1 MENIFLNN
9 ILYQICGDGNYNFG
23 LNDLM
28 NPDPKRT
35 QKFLSV
41 LINFWMFCNSVY
53 QKVDAAQKYVDEII
67 DMKKRMISDIENY
80 RNKINQMKSR
90 AVEEKELARSV
101 EAESEELRA
110 RVEQLKETGEQ
121 LSARNTKLKSEIEE
135 ARKKTS
141 DLEAEHKGLETER
154 DNLQGIV
161 DGAAAIQRLDD
172 ELVKMREELSH
183 KETQKVQF
191 SERITAMERNAT
203 DLNSMF
209 EVVKQYSNE
218 QAELKNLK
226 VKIQEINDKLKV
238 FDGETEEV
246 ESLIREEEGQINEK
260 SEVLSKMKNQWSR
273 RRQGKQEDLDRA
285 KTELEAAKSSLDEE
299 QLKAMELAEKVRD
312 YELQSAEENDEMILE
327 ANQVR
332 SQYAKILEAMEKFN
346 IKMSTD
352 MKKLSEAKKKLN
364 ESASAL

>member
-1 MENIFLNN
+1 
-9 ILYQICGDGNYNFG
+9 
-23 LNDLM
+23 M

-41 LINFWMFCNSVY
+41 LINFWMFCNSVFP
-53 QKVDAAQKYVDEII
+53 KVEEAEKDVDEII
-67 DMKKRMISDIENY
+67 GMKKNMISDIEKY

-121 LSARNTKLKSEIEE
+121 LSARNTKIKSDIEE

-172 ELVKMREELSH
+172 ELVKMREELSN

-191 SERITAMERNAT
+191 SERISAMERNAT

-226 VKIQEINDKLKV
+226 VKIQEINV
-238 FDGETEEV
+238 
-246 ESLIREEEGQINEK
+246 SI
-260 SEVLSKMKNQWSR
+260 
-273 RRQGKQEDLDRA
+273 
-285 KTELEAAKSSLDEE
+285 
-299 QLKAMELAEKVRD
+299 
-312 YELQSAEENDEMILE
+312 
-327 ANQVR
+327 
-332 SQYAKILEAMEKFN
+332 
-346 IKMSTD
+346 
-352 MKKLSEAKKKLN
+352 
-364 ESASAL
+364 

>member
-1 MENIFLNN
+1 
-9 ILYQICGDGNYNFG
+9 
-23 LNDLM
+23 M

-41 LINFWMFCNSVY
+41 LINFWIFCNSVFP
-53 QKVDAAQKYVDEII
+53 KVEEAEKDVDEII
-67 DMKKRMISDIENY
+67 GMKKNMISDIEKY

-121 LSARNTKLKSEIEE
+121 LSARNTKIKSEIEE

-172 ELVKMREELSH
+172 ELVKMREELSN

-191 SERITAMERNAT
+191 SERISAMERNAT

-226 VKIQEINDKLKV
+226 VKIQEINV
-238 FDGETEEV
+238 SNAFY
-246 ESLIREEEGQINEK
+246 N
-260 SEVLSKMKNQWSR
+260 
-273 RRQGKQEDLDRA
+273 
-285 KTELEAAKSSLDEE
+285 
-299 QLKAMELAEKVRD
+299 
-312 YELQSAEENDEMILE
+312 Y
-327 ANQVR
+327 
-332 SQYAKILEAMEKFN
+332 
-346 IKMSTD
+346 
-352 MKKLSEAKKKLN
+352 
-364 ESASAL
+364 

>member
-1 MENIFLNN
+1 
-9 ILYQICGDGNYNFG
+9 
-23 LNDLM
+23 M

-41 LINFWMFCNSVY
+41 LINFWMFCNSLFP
-53 QKVDAAQKYVDEII
+53 KVEEAEKDVDEII
-67 DMKKRMISDIENY
+67 GMKKNMISDIEKY

-121 LSARNTKLKSEIEE
+121 LSARNTKIKSEIEE

-172 ELVKMREELSH
+172 ELVKMREELSN

-191 SERITAMERNAT
+191 SERISAMERNAT

-226 VKIQEINDKLKV
+226 VKIQEINV
-238 FDGETEEV
+238 SNAFY
-246 ESLIREEEGQINEK
+246 N
-260 SEVLSKMKNQWSR
+260 
-273 RRQGKQEDLDRA
+273 
-285 KTELEAAKSSLDEE
+285 
-299 QLKAMELAEKVRD
+299 
-312 YELQSAEENDEMILE
+312 Y
-327 ANQVR
+327 
-332 SQYAKILEAMEKFN
+332 
-346 IKMSTD
+346 
-352 MKKLSEAKKKLN
+352 
-364 ESASAL
+364 

>member
-1 MENIFLNN
+1 
-9 ILYQICGDGNYNFG
+9 
-23 LNDLM
+23 M

-41 LINFWMFCNSVY
+41 LITFWMFCNSVFP
-53 QKVDAAQKYVDEII
+53 KVEEAEKDVDEII
-67 DMKKRMISDIENY
+67 GMKKNMISDIEKY

-121 LSARNTKLKSEIEE
+121 LSARNTKIKSDIEE

-172 ELVKMREELSH
+172 ELVKMREELSN

-191 SERITAMERNAT
+191 SERISAMERNAT

-226 VKIQEINDKLKV
+226 VKIQEINV
-238 FDGETEEV
+238 SNAFY
-246 ESLIREEEGQINEK
+246 N
-260 SEVLSKMKNQWSR
+260 
-273 RRQGKQEDLDRA
+273 
-285 KTELEAAKSSLDEE
+285 
-299 QLKAMELAEKVRD
+299 
-312 YELQSAEENDEMILE
+312 Y
-327 ANQVR
+327 
-332 SQYAKILEAMEKFN
+332 
-346 IKMSTD
+346 
-352 MKKLSEAKKKLN
+352 
-364 ESASAL
+364 

>member
-1 MENIFLNN
+1 
-9 ILYQICGDGNYNFG
+9 
-23 LNDLM
+23 M

-41 LINFWMFCNSVY
+41 LINFWYFCNSVFP
-53 QKVDAAQKYVDEII
+53 KVEEAEKDVDEII
-67 DMKKRMISDIENY
+67 GMKKNMISDIEKY

-121 LSARNTKLKSEIEE
+121 LSARNTKIKSEIEE

-172 ELVKMREELSH
+172 ELVKMREELSN

-191 SERITAMERNAT
+191 SERISAMERNAT

-226 VKIQEINDKLKV
+226 VKIQEINV
-238 FDGETEEV
+238 SNAFY
-246 ESLIREEEGQINEK
+246 N
-260 SEVLSKMKNQWSR
+260 
-273 RRQGKQEDLDRA
+273 
-285 KTELEAAKSSLDEE
+285 
-299 QLKAMELAEKVRD
+299 
-312 YELQSAEENDEMILE
+312 Y
-327 ANQVR
+327 
-332 SQYAKILEAMEKFN
+332 
-346 IKMSTD
+346 
-352 MKKLSEAKKKLN
+352 
-364 ESASAL
+364 

>member
-1 MENIFLNN
+1 
-9 ILYQICGDGNYNFG
+9 
-23 LNDLM
+23 M

-41 LINFWMFCNSVY
+41 LINFWMFCNSVFP
-53 QKVDAAQKYVDEII
+53 KVEEAEKDVDEII
-67 DMKKRMISDIENY
+67 GMKKNMISDIEKY

-121 LSARNTKLKSEIEE
+121 LSARNTKIKSEIEE

-172 ELVKMREELSH
+172 ELVKMREELSN

-191 SERITAMERNAT
+191 SERISAMERNAT

-226 VKIQEINDKLKV
+226 VKIQEINV
-238 FDGETEEV
+238 SNAFY
-246 ESLIREEEGQINEK
+246 N
-260 SEVLSKMKNQWSR
+260 
-273 RRQGKQEDLDRA
+273 
-285 KTELEAAKSSLDEE
+285 
-299 QLKAMELAEKVRD
+299 
-312 YELQSAEENDEMILE
+312 Y
-327 ANQVR
+327 
-332 SQYAKILEAMEKFN
+332 
-346 IKMSTD
+346 
-352 MKKLSEAKKKLN
+352 
-364 ESASAL
+364 

>member
-1 MENIFLNN
+1 MVENIFLNN
-9 ILYQICGDGNYNFG
+9 ILYQICGGRNYNFG

-41 LINFWMFCNSVY
+41 LINFWMFCNSVFP
-53 QKVDAAQKYVDEII
+53 KVEEAEKDVDGII
-67 DMKKRMISDIENY
+67 GMKKNMISDIEKY

-121 LSARNTKLKSEIEE
+121 LSARNTKIKSDIEE

-172 ELVKMREELSH
+172 ELVKMREELSN

-191 SERITAMERNAT
+191 SERISAMERNAT

-226 VKIQEINDKLKV
+226 VKIQEINV
-238 FDGETEEV
+238 SNAFY
-246 ESLIREEEGQINEK
+246 N
-260 SEVLSKMKNQWSR
+260 
-273 RRQGKQEDLDRA
+273 
-285 KTELEAAKSSLDEE
+285 
-299 QLKAMELAEKVRD
+299 
-312 YELQSAEENDEMILE
+312 Y
-327 ANQVR
+327 
-332 SQYAKILEAMEKFN
+332 
-346 IKMSTD
+346 
-352 MKKLSEAKKKLN
+352 
-364 ESASAL
+364 

>member
-1 MENIFLNN
+1 MF
-9 ILYQICGDGNYNFG
+9 
-23 LNDLM
+23 
-28 NPDPKRT
+28 PKVEEAE
-35 QKFLSV
+35 K
-41 LINFWMFCNSVY
+41 
-53 QKVDAAQKYVDEII
+53 DVDEII
-67 DMKKRMISDIENY
+67 GMKKNMISDIEKY

-121 LSARNTKLKSEIEE
+121 LSARNTKIKSDIEE

-172 ELVKMREELSH
+172 ELVKMREELSN

-191 SERITAMERNAT
+191 SERISAMERNAT

-226 VKIQEINDKLKV
+226 VKIQEINV
-238 FDGETEEV
+238 SNAFY
-246 ESLIREEEGQINEK
+246 N
-260 SEVLSKMKNQWSR
+260 
-273 RRQGKQEDLDRA
+273 
-285 KTELEAAKSSLDEE
+285 
-299 QLKAMELAEKVRD
+299 
-312 YELQSAEENDEMILE
+312 Y
-327 ANQVR
+327 
-332 SQYAKILEAMEKFN
+332 
-346 IKMSTD
+346 
-352 MKKLSEAKKKLN
+352 
-364 ESASAL
+364 

>member
-1 MENIFLNN
+1 
-9 ILYQICGDGNYNFG
+9 
-23 LNDLM
+23 M

-41 LINFWMFCNSVY
+41 LINFWMFCNSLFP
-53 QKVDAAQKYVDEII
+53 KVEEAEKDVDEII
-67 DMKKRMISDIENY
+67 GMKKNMISDIEKY
-80 RNKINQMKSR
+80 SNKINQMKSR

-121 LSARNTKLKSEIEE
+121 LSARNTKIKSEIEE

-172 ELVKMREELSH
+172 ELVKMREELSN

-191 SERITAMERNAT
+191 SERISAMERNAT

-226 VKIQEINDKLKV
+226 VKIQEINV
-238 FDGETEEV
+238 SNAFY
-246 ESLIREEEGQINEK
+246 N
-260 SEVLSKMKNQWSR
+260 
-273 RRQGKQEDLDRA
+273 
-285 KTELEAAKSSLDEE
+285 
-299 QLKAMELAEKVRD
+299 
-312 YELQSAEENDEMILE
+312 Y
-327 ANQVR
+327 
-332 SQYAKILEAMEKFN
+332 
-346 IKMSTD
+346 
-352 MKKLSEAKKKLN
+352 
-364 ESASAL
+364 